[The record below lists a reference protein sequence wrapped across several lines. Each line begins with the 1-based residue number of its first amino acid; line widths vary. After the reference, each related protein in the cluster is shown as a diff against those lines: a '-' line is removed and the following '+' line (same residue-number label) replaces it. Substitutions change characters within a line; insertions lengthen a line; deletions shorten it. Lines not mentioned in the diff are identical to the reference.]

1 MALRLSSK
9 ARKDFQQPRGHRGVV
24 VGLLVVAV
32 FACFWPVLG
41 NGFIEVYDDGTYVT
55 QNLHVQGGVTAEAIR
70 WALTATTGSN
80 WHPLTWISHMVDC
93 ALFGLRPLGHHAT
106 SLVLHAANACLL
118 FTLLLRLTASLGRSA
133 AAAFLFALHPLRVES
148 VAWVAERKDVLSGLL
163 FLLTLWAY
171 VAYVASPRPGRYAVL
186 LLTFAAGLAAKPMLV
201 TTPFVLL
208 LLDVWPLERTG
219 AGLRR
224 LLLEKAP
231 LLALTAASAAVT
243 IWAQS
248 AGHALRSFRQFPSG
262 VRVENAVVSYV
273 LYLGKVLWPSGLA
286 VLYPHPGSSLAG
298 WQVGGAVIVLATIT
312 WGALRLGRRRPYLP
326 VGWLWYVGM
335 LVPVIGIVQVGEQGL
350 ADRYSYLPSIGL
362 SLMLAWSIPATGV
375 AWAAVGAAAIALG
388 ACTWRQATYWRDSET
403 LFRRTIGVT
412 RDNAVAHLDLGLA
425 LYRRGRMQES
435 IEHFRESLRIRPEFE
450 AAHSNLGVALG
461 DVGRYDEAIAEDE
474 RARDIDPSDPDVYNN
489 LGSVYYREGR
499 RDEAIEQFRRALRL
513 NSEHA
518 NACYN
523 LGTALAA
530 GGDWNGA
537 AVALRSAIR
546 LDPDNPSAHANLAA
560 VLLGLGDDAG
570 AWREVRASRALGLE
584 PPKAVIAK
592 LAARMPEPR

>member
-1 MALRLSSK
+1 M
-9 ARKDFQQPRGHRGVV
+9 VV
-24 VGLLVVAV
+24 ALLVVAV
-32 FACFWPVLG
+32 FACFWPLLR
-41 NGFIEVYDDGTYVT
+41 NGFIDVYDDGTYVT
-55 QNLHVQGGVTAEAIR
+55 QNPHVQRGVTVEAVR
-70 WALTATTGSN
+70 WALTASTGSN

-93 ALFGLRPLGHHAT
+93 TLFGLRPMGHHAT

-118 FTLLLRLTASLGRSA
+118 FTLLLRLTASLWRSA
-133 AAAFLFALHPLRVES
+133 AAAFLFAMHPLRVES

-163 FLLTLWAY
+163 FLLALWAY
-171 VAYVASPRPGRYAVL
+171 VAYVSAPRPGRYAVL
-186 LLTFAAGLAAKPMLV
+186 VLTFAAGLAAKPMLV
-201 TTPFVLL
+201 TVPFVLL
-208 LLDVWPLERTG
+208 LLDVWPLARTG
-219 AGLRR
+219 PGLRR
-224 LLLEKAP
+224 LLVEKAP
-231 LLALTAASAAVT
+231 LLALSAASAAVT
-243 IWAQS
+243 IWAQN
-248 AGHALRSFRQFPSG
+248 AGHALRSLRQVPLG
-262 VRVENAVVSYV
+262 LRIANALVSYV

-286 VLYPHPGSSLAG
+286 VIYPHPGSSLAG
-298 WQVGGAVIVLATIT
+298 WRVGGAAIVLVAMT
-312 WGALRLGRRRPYLP
+312 WGAVWLGRRRPHLP
-326 VGWLWYVGM
+326 VGWLWFVRM

-350 ADRYSYLPSIGL
+350 ADRYTYLPAIGL
-362 SLMLAWSIPATGV
+362 SLMLAWSIPAV
-375 AWAAVGAAAIALG
+375 AVARGAACAAAIALG

-403 LFRRTIGVT
+403 LFRHALRVT

-425 LYRRGRMQES
+425 LYRRGRVEES
-435 IEHFRESLRIRPEFE
+435 TEQFRESLRIRPGFE

-461 DVGRYDEAIAEDE
+461 DLGRYDEAIAEHE

-489 LGSVYYREGR
+489 LGSVYYRLGR

-513 NSEHA
+513 DSEHA

-537 AVALRSAIR
+537 ADALRNAIR
-546 LDPDNPSAHANLAA
+546 LDPDNASAHANLAA
-560 VLLGLGDDAG
+560 VLLGLGDDTG